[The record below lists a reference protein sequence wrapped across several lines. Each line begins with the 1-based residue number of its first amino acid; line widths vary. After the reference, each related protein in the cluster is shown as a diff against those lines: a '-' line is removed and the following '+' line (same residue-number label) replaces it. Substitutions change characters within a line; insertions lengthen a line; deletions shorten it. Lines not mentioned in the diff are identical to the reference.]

1 MDITIIGI
9 GISLLLACAG
19 AFFTYRCWKLWK
31 HTNITSLELWV
42 TKDRSFLTNN
52 FKLFIVI
59 GALSGLHVLFEL
71 IERFVTPSIPFIW
84 DLFYLFYYLNLV
96 SIMVVFLMLAVAW
109 YRLLS
114 KVNAWDKR
122 WLKTNNK

>member
-31 HTNITSLELWV
+31 HTNITTLGLWV
-42 TKDRSFLTNN
+42 TRDRSFLTSN
-52 FKLFIVI
+52 FNLVIVI
-59 GALSGLHVLFEL
+59 GALSGLHVLLEL
-71 IERFVTPSIPFIW
+71 GERFVDPSIPFIW
-84 DLFYLFYYLNLV
+84 NLFYLLYYLNLV

-122 WLKTNNK
+122 WLKADNK